1 MMALQL
7 KRLISLLLIFLALF
21 AIVSQTQ
28 AKPRDKDRWNK
39 KYNTEKFIF
48 GERPTRFIAEN
59 FRLLRKGK
67 VLDLAMGEG
76 RNGVFLATR
85 GFDVLGMDISDKGLD
100 KARKLAEANGVTIHT
115 EVVDLENTQL
125 QQDAFDSIICTYYLQ
140 RDLFEQMKK
149 AVKPGGRI
157 LVETY
162 NVDYL
167 NYSRFPRK
175 YLLETNELLETF
187 KDFKIIRYEAY
198 DDGEEAYSAI
208 IAERP

>member
-1 MMALQL
+1 MKTLQL
-7 KRLISLLLIFLALF
+7 KRLISFSVILLVLVVF
-21 AIVSQTQ
+21 VCQVQ

-39 KYNTEKFIF
+39 KYDTETFIF
-48 GERPTRFIAEN
+48 GEKPTRFIAEN
-59 FRLLRKGK
+59 FSLLRKGK

-76 RNGVFLATR
+76 RNGVFLATK
-85 GFDVLGMDISDKGLD
+85 GFDVLGVDISDKGLA
-100 KARKLAEANGVTIHT
+100 KARNLAKANGVSIETR
-115 EVVDLENTQL
+115 VVDLENTQL
-125 QQDAFDSIICTYYLQ
+125 EKDTYDSIICTYYLQ
-140 RDLFEQMKK
+140 RDLFLQMKS

-198 DDGEEAYSAI
+198 DNGKEAYSAI